1 MKTLLLSR
9 RVSLLFLA
17 LPAILALAG
26 EAFGRAG
33 GGGGFSGG
41 GGGGFSG
48 GGGGFSGGGF
58 SGGSSG
64 GDLPPAVLIPIVVLF
79 IIIAIVSAIQKAKQ
93 QHRGRVIRRGGRAL
107 SGLRRQEAVTRLKET
122 DPQFDESSF
131 YDRVRDAFVKIQ
143 AAWSEQNIDAVRAF
157 VSDGIFER
165 FSLQIDEQRDLGY
178 RNIMDNVTVT
188 DCGLDRVDREAG
200 FDVAALRISA
210 SAIDYRVR
218 LDNGREIS
226 GFRRTEFF
234 TEYWSFIRR
243 SGRQTETGKP
253 GLIEGFCPNCGADI
267 KLNRSARCESCDSL
281 VRSGEFDWVLAE
293 ITQECEWSDYDTPE
307 PASVAAYRQ
316 SHDTGFSIQ
325 HLEDRTSVIFWRK
338 VMADRLNDIGPLQK
352 MASPEFCQEYQQE
365 LGKMTPAGRRYAG
378 DCAVGSVELRGILCD
393 DQLDRALVA
402 VRWSGSHFVASDGRA
417 PKRLGSSGI
426 RDQLFVLGRTGG
438 VKTRPEQTLS
448 SAHCP
453 GCGAPE
459 ANLTSHACEFCG
471 LVLNDGTQD
480 WVLLEI
486 LARYDPR
493 CEELVRQ
500 SRQAAQTPSGPDDA
514 GIPAVAPV
522 IVTGADFLDED
533 GDDAPQMPQ
542 GAAFL
547 AWAIKMAAADQH
559 IDDGERKMLAD
570 FASRRGVDGQQL
582 DTLID
587 AALRDRLEM
596 PRPSGMDQAKRWL
609 TAMAD
614 ISLADGKLRR
624 REFNLLR
631 RAGSS
636 LKMTDKEVKQLLRN
650 RQRELYHQAKEA
662 IREERTATNG
672 HD

>member
-1 MKTLLLSR
+1 M
-9 RVSLLFLA
+9 A
-17 LPAILALAG
+17 LALAG

-41 GGGGFSG
+41 GGGGGFSG
-48 GGGGFSGGGF
+48 GGGGFSGGGY
-58 SGGSSG
+58 SGGGSG
-64 GDLPPAVLIPIVVLF
+64 ADLPPAVLIPIIVLV

-93 QHRGRVIRRGGRAL
+93 SHRGSVIRRGGRAL
-107 SGLRRQEAVTRLKET
+107 GGLRRQEAVARLKET
-122 DPQFDESSF
+122 DSQFDETAF
-131 YDRVRDAFVKIQ
+131 YNRARDAFVKIQ

-165 FSLQIDEQRDLGY
+165 FALQIEEQRDLGY

-188 DCGLDRVDREAG
+188 DIGLTRVDREAG

-210 SAIDYRVR
+210 SAVDYRVR
-218 LDNGREIS
+218 LDNAREIS
-226 GFRRTEFF
+226 GFRRDEHF

-267 KLNRSARCESCDSL
+267 KLNRSARCDSCDSL

-293 ITQECEWSDYDTPE
+293 ITQECEWSDFDAPE
-307 PASVAAYRQ
+307 PAPVAAYRQ
-316 SHDTGFSIQ
+316 SRDAGFSIQ

-338 VMADRLNDIGPLQK
+338 VMADRLSDIGPLQK
-352 MASPEFCQEYQQE
+352 MASSDFCEDYQQQ
-365 LGKMTPAGRRYAG
+365 LGERTPTGDRRYVG
-378 DCAVGSVELRGILCD
+378 DCAVGSVELRGIVCD
-393 DQLDRALVA
+393 GELDRALVA

-438 VKTRPEQTLS
+438 VQTQPENTLS

-480 WVLLEI
+480 WVLFEI

-493 CEELVRQ
+493 AEELTRQ
-500 SRQAAQTPSGPDDA
+500 SRQATQTPPDPVA
-514 GIPAVAPV
+514 PGIPAVAPV
-522 IVTGADFLDED
+522 IVTGAEFLDED
-533 GDDAPQMPQ
+533 DDVPQMPQ

-547 AWAIKMAAADQH
+547 AWAIKMAAADKH
-559 IDDGERKMLAD
+559 IDDGERKMLAV
-570 FASRRGVDGQQL
+570 FASRRGVDGEQL

-624 REFNLLR
+624 SEFNLLR

-662 IREERTATNG
+662 IREERTASNG
-672 HD
+672 SD